1 MTFEKIATILSEH
14 LDIDVAEITN
24 ESSFKD
30 LGLDS
35 LDTVEILMEIED
47 EFGIEVKIT
56 DVGETVGSLVAYVDS
71 KAE

>member
-1 MTFEKIATILSEH
+1 MTFEKIAAILSEH
-14 LDIDVAEITN
+14 LDIDVVEITK

>member
-14 LDIDVAEITN
+14 LDIDVAEITK

>member
-1 MTFEKIATILSEH
+1 MTFEKIAAILSEH
-14 LDIDVAEITN
+14 LDVDVAEITK